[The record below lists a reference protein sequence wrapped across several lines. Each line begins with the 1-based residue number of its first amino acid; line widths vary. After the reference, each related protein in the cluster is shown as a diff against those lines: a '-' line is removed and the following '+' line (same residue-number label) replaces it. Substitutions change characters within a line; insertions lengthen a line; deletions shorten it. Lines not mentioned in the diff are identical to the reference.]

1 MRGQHQV
8 EPGIGL
14 DEDRV
19 GQIETRGV
27 DTIPIEERTSSPRN
41 LFWIMVGGN
50 MTFGIILFGW
60 LPIADGLGWWSAVS
74 SITVGLVLGTL
85 IFAPTALLGTRT
97 GTNGAVSSGAHFG
110 VVGRIIGSAI
120 ALFTAVGFTALTV
133 WTGGEAA
140 VSGGHRLFGL
150 PSSNVSLA
158 VAYALISAII
168 LAVGIYGHA
177 TVVAMQKFVAV
188 PVVVLLLIG
197 FVTLGSHFHAG
208 YAGGHYILGG
218 FWATWVLSVV
228 TAASLPIS
236 YSPFINDYARY
247 VSPRRFSQRAIMA
260 GAGLGGFV
268 GLWFGLV
275 FAAYA
280 ASTFANPST
289 DFVSGLIAASPT
301 WYVALIMAVGL
312 LGSLSQGA
320 LATYGTGLDFSSLFP
335 ALPRVAATVIIS
347 LIVITLV
354 FLGTL
359 VWNAVNTVN
368 AFVTLLLV
376 VTTPWVAIL
385 IIGYVR
391 RQGHYWESDLQ
402 VFNRRERGGRY
413 WYLGGWNPRAVIAWV
428 VASAVGLMF
437 ASTSLYVGP
446 WSDLAGGVDL
456 SFVSAGVLGA
466 LLYGGMLVAFPERI
480 DPPAHDAVTR
490 ALAGEAPA
498 PAPAPVPAD

>member
-1 MRGQHQV
+1 MSTRQHV
-8 EPGIGL
+8 KPHAEPDGHRI
-14 DEDRV
+14 
-19 GQIETRGV
+19 GQIETHGV
-27 DTIPIEERTSSPRN
+27 DTIPLQERDSSPRN

-60 LPIADGLGWWSAVS
+60 LPIADGLGWWSALCA
-74 SITVGLVLGTL
+74 ITVGLAIGTL
-85 IFAPTALLGTRT
+85 IFAPIALLGTRT

-110 VVGRIIGSAI
+110 VVGRLIGSAI

-133 WTGGEAA
+133 WTGGEAV

-150 PSSNVSLA
+150 PDTNLSLA
-158 VAYALISAII
+158 IAYALIAVII
-168 LAVGIYGHA
+168 LIVGIYGHEA
-177 TVVAMQKFVAV
+177 VIAMQKFVAV

-197 FVTLGSHFHAG
+197 FVTLSPHFHAS
-208 YAGGHYILGG
+208 YAGGHYVLGS
-218 FWATWVLSVV
+218 FWPTWVLSVV

-268 GLWFGLV
+268 GLWFGLM

-280 ASTFANPST
+280 ASTFATPAS
-289 DFVSGLIAASPT
+289 DFVSGLIGASPT

-335 ALPRVAATVIIS
+335 LLPRVAATVIIS
-347 LIVITLV
+347 LIVIAIV
-354 FLGTL
+354 YLGTL
-359 VWNAVNTVN
+359 VWNALNTVN
-368 AFVTLLLV
+368 AFVSLLLV

-391 RQGHYWESDLQ
+391 RRGHYWEADLQ

-413 WYLGGWNPRAVIAWV
+413 WFVRGWNLRAVAAWV
-428 VASAVGLMF
+428 IASAVGLLF
-437 ASTSLYVGP
+437 ANTSLYVGP
-446 WSDLAGGVDL
+446 WSNLANGIDL
-456 SFVSAGVLGA
+456 SFISAGVIGA
-466 LLYGGMLVAFPERI
+466 ALYGLLLAVFPERI
-480 DPPAHDAVTR
+480 ETPASELPAAESIRELTMGPSGAVS
-490 ALAGEAPA
+490 
-498 PAPAPVPAD
+498 VK